1 MRFWALIVDAD
12 HEEELVRLA
21 RGNGLDALEDVGA
34 GAGRDAIDIDFLLLV
49 EEIVHL
55 PTLGEA
61 VTAKDDLQGEQH
73 GQGGVH
79 GILPP
84 VF

>member
-1 MRFWALIVDAD
+1 MPIMRKSLC
-12 HEEELVRLA
+12 
-21 RGNGLDALEDVGA
+21 GLRAAMGSNALEDVTA
-34 GAGRDAIDIDFLLLV
+34 GAGRDAIDINFLLLD

-61 VTAKDDLQGEQH
+61 VTAKDDLQGEQY